1 MFIVLLAILALNFI
15 SGRALSLRINSDF
28 GYLLCTFCRAAGFGG
43 ASRDVVQTTSF
54 KVISFV

>member
-15 SGRALSLRINSDF
+15 SGRALSLRRNSDV
-28 GYLLCTFCRAAGFGG
+28 GSLLCAFCRPAGFGG

-54 KVISFV
+54 KVISFD